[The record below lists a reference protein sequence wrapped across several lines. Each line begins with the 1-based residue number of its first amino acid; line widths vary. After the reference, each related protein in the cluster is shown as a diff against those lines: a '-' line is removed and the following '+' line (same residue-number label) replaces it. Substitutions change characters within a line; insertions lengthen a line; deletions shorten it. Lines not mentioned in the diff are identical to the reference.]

1 MNIVTTIIFLISI
14 IILLYLYFPAYFP
27 DYFSEHERIKLLLSG
42 NMKTSNC
49 IHVDISDDKDKMKM
63 DNIDK
68 NKILNNLIGKY
79 GINEINV
86 STTSVSITCTGPI
99 IEENIRLIAGEI
111 NKIYGNNNNNYV
123 NVIKDKN
130 ILVYSITN
138 KDKFAYFKKSDN
150 IEIPD
155 VDFYVYGYGESPVCI
170 N

>member
-1 MNIVTTIIFLISI
+1 MNTVITVISLISI

-27 DYFSEHERIKLLLSG
+27 DYFSEHERIKLLLYG

-49 IHVDISDDKDKMKM
+49 IYVDISDDEDKMKM

-68 NKILNNLIGKY
+68 NKILNNLIGKH
-79 GINEINV
+79 GIKEINV
-86 STTSVSITCTGPI
+86 STTSVSITCNGPI

-111 NKIYGNNNNNYV
+111 NKIYGNNNTYI

-138 KDKFAYFKKSDN
+138 KDKFTYFKKSDN

-155 VDFYVYGYGESPVCI
+155 LDFYVYGYGESPVCI